1 MSTCRKTIGS
11 LYTIRK
17 FPFIQNIIET
27 KFVNW
32 LHNQQHGGQC
42 IFFPCHGHCFTSLG
56 RWEKNGLIVARR
68 GREII
73 LSFSRGGGARVRP
86 SAQRK
91 KGGEKEDYS
100 PMGLYWGLD
109 FSTPHP
115 LPPPPLPRRRRRR
128 PSLRTIPQCRAP
140 GRP

>member
-27 KFVNW
+27 KFCYLVAQQTTRGSMHLLSLSRPL
-32 LHNQQHGGQC
+32 LHHKPWSVGKKRVV
-42 IFFPCHGHCFTSLG
+42 P
-56 RWEKNGLIVARR
+56 RR
-68 GREII
+68 GGEII
-73 LSFSRGGGARVRP
+73 LSPGGRGVRP
-86 SAQRK
+86 SLRTA
-91 KGGEKEDYS
+91 EKRRRGRLLPHGS
-100 PMGLYWGLD
+100 LLGCRGLD

-115 LPPPPLPRRRRRR
+115 LPPPPLPRRRRR